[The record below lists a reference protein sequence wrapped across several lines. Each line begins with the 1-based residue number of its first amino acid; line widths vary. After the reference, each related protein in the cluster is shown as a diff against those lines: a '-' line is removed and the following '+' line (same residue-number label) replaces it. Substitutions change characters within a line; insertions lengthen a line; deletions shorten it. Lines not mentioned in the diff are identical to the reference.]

1 MSSRRLPRFL
11 PVLLAVLTGC
21 AASQPALRP
30 ADLPEHTVESPIVLH
45 WRIDRAPD
53 RATAFGLVE
62 IPQNPD
68 RVDMVMVEL
77 QGIDGQGRITNR
89 ARDLVSSR
97 SFTNAE
103 PWPFT
108 VSIKSTGA
116 EERFVVRVAEIGWRK
131 QMTGR

>member
-1 MSSRRLPRFL
+1 MPTRRLPLVL

-30 ADLPEHTVESPIVLH
+30 ADLPEHLAESPIVLH

-53 RATAFGLVE
+53 RATAVGLVE

-68 RVDMVMVEL
+68 RVEMVMVEL

-89 ARDLVSSR
+89 AARPGLVAVVHERGALALHGQRQARLAPRSDSWSGSPRSAGASR
-97 SFTNAE
+97 
-103 PWPFT
+103 
-108 VSIKSTGA
+108 
-116 EERFVVRVAEIGWRK
+116 
-131 QMTGR
+131 